1 MRGGVVAQWQLALL
15 TESPYICGSI
25 LITEAVALTK
35 NIVAA
40 PQAAAAAAAGGAG
53 AALALHGP
61 LAAAAGPGAP
71 PDVALYKTAGP
82 KYYIVDRRKA
92 PPVNAGA
99 AAVAVAAAVA
109 AAAVPGAV
117 GVPAGGIAA
126 AVAEGHYIVS
136 A

>member
-40 PQAAAAAAAGGAG
+40 PQAAAAAAGGGG
-53 AALALHGP
+53 AALALHGA
-61 LAAAAGPGAP
+61 LAAAAAAGAP

-99 AAVAVAAAVA
+99 AAVAVAAAAAVAVA
-109 AAAVPGAV
+109 AAV

>member
-40 PQAAAAAAAGGAG
+40 PQAAAAAGGAG

-99 AAVAVAAAVA
+99 AAVAVAAAAAVAVA
-109 AAAVPGAV
+109 AAV

>member
-1 MRGGVVAQWQLALL
+1 MRGGAVAQWQLALL
-15 TESPYICGSI
+15 TESPYICGST

-35 NIVAA
+35 NIVEA
-40 PQAAAAAAAGGAG
+40 PQAAAAGGAG
-53 AALALHGP
+53 AALALHGA
-61 LAAAAGPGAP
+61 LAPAAVAGAP

-99 AAVAVAAAVA
+99 RAAAVA
-109 AAAVPGAV
+109 AAAVAAGAGAGGAV
-117 GVPAGGIAA
+117 AA
-126 AVAEGHYIVS
+126 AAAAAAGVAEGHYIVS